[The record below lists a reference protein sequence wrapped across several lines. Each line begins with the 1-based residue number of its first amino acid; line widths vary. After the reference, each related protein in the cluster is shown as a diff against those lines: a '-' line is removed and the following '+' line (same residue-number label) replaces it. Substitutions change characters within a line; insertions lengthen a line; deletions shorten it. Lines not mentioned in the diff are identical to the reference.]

1 MVTRRKFVGML
12 AGMTALTALAGS
24 SLRLPRR
31 EDIAVDIN
39 PYLTDPKTAWF
50 IKTEDEAGLR
60 YFERHSNTL
69 RPSAELNEEMLEDI
83 LNQIHDN
90 QAFTTGPLYLKPRKL
105 IVPPRL
111 AARAHYVLTHRP
123 TLFERFCWWLTSP
136 ELV

>member
-12 AGMTALTALAGS
+12 IALPALTALAGS
-24 SLRLPRR
+24 GLRLPRR
-31 EDIAVDIN
+31 EDVAVDIN
-39 PYLTDPKTAWF
+39 SYLTDPKTAWF

-83 LNQIHDN
+83 LKHMREPY
-90 QAFTTGPLYLKPRKL
+90 TVRPTKL

-111 AARAHYVLTHRP
+111 AERAEYTLTHRP